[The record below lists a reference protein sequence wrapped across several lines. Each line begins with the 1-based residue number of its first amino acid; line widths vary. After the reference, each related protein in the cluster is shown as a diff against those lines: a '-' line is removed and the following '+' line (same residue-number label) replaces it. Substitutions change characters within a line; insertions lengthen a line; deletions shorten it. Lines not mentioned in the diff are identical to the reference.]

1 MELSLK
7 GKVERLPLINYNG
20 NNILDLISKFKEEK
34 QNIND
39 LLNFNSEESRLEKY
53 LKEIEKQKP
62 SWDILKLLI

>member
-1 MELSLK
+1 MSLK

-34 QNIND
+34 QSIND

>member
-1 MELSLK
+1 MSLK

-34 QNIND
+34 QSIND

-62 SWDILKLLI
+62 NWDILKLLI